1 LQEQK
6 TLTKRTTLKVNDIG
20 IQMELVGSI
29 EQVVEHIFEG
39 AERGKTKLLH
49 EVLVFQM
56 SAPSKVRK

>member
-1 LQEQK
+1 
-6 TLTKRTTLKVNDIG
+6 
-20 IQMELVGSI
+20 MELVGSI

-56 SAPSKVRK
+56 SAPSKVRKWAHMEV